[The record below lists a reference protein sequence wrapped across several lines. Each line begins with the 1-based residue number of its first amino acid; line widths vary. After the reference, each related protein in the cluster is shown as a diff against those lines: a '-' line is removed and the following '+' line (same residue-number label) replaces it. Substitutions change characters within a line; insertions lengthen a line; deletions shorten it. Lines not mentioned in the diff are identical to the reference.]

1 MKKRVT
7 LFGDTKVL
15 ESTPFSLTFEIGE
28 ERLLI
33 EDIEDKVYVG
43 VEFPGKRGCK
53 YTYID
58 PSKCLEIGDF
68 VLVPTGPGSNLR
80 TAIVK
85 QLGKGYCPYN
95 VQKAVHSK
103 RVLSESWEEL

>member
-7 LFGDTKVL
+7 LFGDTNVL

-43 VEFPGKRGCK
+43 VEFPHAPELR

-58 PSKCLEIGDF
+58 PSKGLEIGDF
-68 VLVPTGPGSNLR
+68 VLVPTGHANRLK

-85 QLGKGYCPYN
+85 QLGKGTCTYR
-95 VQKAVHSK
+95 VQKTVHSK